1 MNTHSLSLAI
11 ASILSAASLTASAA
25 IVYESNPPATW
36 FTGSSYS
43 ISGPVSISSRFVLNS
58 SATISG
64 AVVGAWNIHGQS
76 MTSVNWRITTAYFGG
91 DVVASGTANVVN
103 QFIAPDGYGYDMN
116 KASFSLGAGLSLNA
130 GTNWLQ
136 LGSSGADTYWDYVA
150 PGSSEAWVLDGG
162 TPYRLEDYI
171 ERQIIPGSPSFQ
183 ITPGSPSFQL
193 FNTLSPVP
201 EPSEWAAISFGLLG
215 IVWVVK
221 RRFAPACA

>member
-25 IVYESNPPATW
+25 IVYESNPTATW
-36 FTGSSYS
+36 FTWSSYS
-43 ISGPVSISSRFVLNS
+43 ISGLVSISSRFVLNS

-64 AVVGAWNIHGQS
+64 AVVGAWNNHDES

-91 DVVASGTANVVN
+91 TVVASGTTNVAN
-103 QFIAPDGYGYDMN
+103 QFVAPDGYGYDMN

-130 GTNWLQ
+130 GTYWLQ

-150 PGSSEAWVLDGG
+150 PGSSVAWVQEFGG
-162 TPYRLEDYI
+162 TPYRLEDSI
-171 ERQIIPGSPSFQ
+171 EGQ

-193 FNTLSPVP
+193 INTLSPVP

-221 RRFAPACA
+221 RRFAQACA

>member
-25 IVYESNPPATW
+25 IVYESNPTATW
-36 FTGSSYS
+36 FTWSSYS
-43 ISGPVSISSRFVLNS
+43 ISGLVSISSRFVLNS

-76 MTSVNWRITTAYFGG
+76 MTSVDWRITTQHFGG
-91 DVVASGTANVVN
+91 TEVASGTADVVN
-103 QFIAPDGYGYDMN
+103 QFVAYLDGSDMN
-116 KASFSLGAGLSLNA
+116 KASFSLGADLSLNP
-130 GTNWLQ
+130 GTYWLQ

>member
-11 ASILSAASLTASAA
+11 ASIVSAASLTASAA

-36 FTGSSYS
+36 FTWSSYS

-64 AVVGAWNIHGQS
+64 AVVGAWNNHDES

-91 DVVASGTANVVN
+91 TVVASGTTNVAN
-103 QFIAPDGYGYDMN
+103 QFVAPDGYGYDMN

-130 GTNWLQ
+130 GTYWLQ

-150 PGSSEAWVLDGG
+150 PGSSEAWVQEFGG
-162 TPYRLEDYI
+162 TPYRLEDSI
-171 ERQIIPGSPSFQ
+171 DKQIIPGSPSFQ
-183 ITPGSPSFQL
+183 LI
-193 FNTLSPVP
+193 NTLSPVP

-221 RRFAPACA
+221 RRFAQACA